1 MPLVADVARV
11 VALYNRAEERD
22 SGPPPHERRV
32 DGYAKDRRTVGFRGV
47 GRAPGW
53 CSGAALDATGQG
65 AGTLHPRIYCIDKT
79 ANPSTVT
86 VGERI
91 TFTITDRCAINT
103 CLAFGALVD
112 ELPSGLRI
120 ESVED
125 SDPNF
130 QCSTNVNTVTCPEV
144 TFTSTQPFTVTIVA
158 TTTKC
163 DTFTNTASDGSRS
176 GQASFTVEHCVPTT
190 KAQCKNGGWRDLG
203 WPDQGTC
210 ITAVNQNRP

>member
-1 MPLVADVARV
+1 
-11 VALYNRAEERD
+11 
-22 SGPPPHERRV
+22 V
-32 DGYAKDRRTVGFRGV
+32 DLRPTKEGWMDMRRTVV
-47 GRAPGW
+47 LSA
-53 CSGAALDATGQG
+53 SAALAVLLVGVAALLWTQQAKAQEPCD
-65 AGTLHPRIYCIDKT
+65 PRIYCIDKT

-163 DTFTNTASDGSRS
+163 GTFTNTASDGSRS

>member
-1 MPLVADVARV
+1 VDLRPPKEGWMDMRRIV
-11 VALYNRAEERD
+11 VLSA
-22 SGPPPHERRV
+22 S
-32 DGYAKDRRTVGFRGV
+32 
-47 GRAPGW
+47 
-53 CSGAALDATGQG
+53 AALAVLLVGVAALLWTQQAKAQEPCD
-65 AGTLHPRIYCIDKT
+65 PRIYCIDKT

-86 VGERI
+86 AGEQI
-91 TFTITDRCAINT
+91 TFTITERCAINT

-112 ELPSGLRI
+112 ELPSGLTDV
-120 ESVED
+120 SVED

-130 QCSTNVNTVTCPEV
+130 QCSTNENTNTVTCPEEV

-158 TTTKC
+158 TTTEC
-163 DTFTNTASDGSRS
+163 GTFTNTASDGSRS

-190 KAQCKNGGWRDLG
+190 KAQCKNGGWRNLG